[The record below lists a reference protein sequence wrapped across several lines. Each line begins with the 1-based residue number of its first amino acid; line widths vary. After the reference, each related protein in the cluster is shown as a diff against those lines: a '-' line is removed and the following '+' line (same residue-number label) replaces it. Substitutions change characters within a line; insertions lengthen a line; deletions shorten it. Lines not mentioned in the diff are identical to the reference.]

1 MTAYFDEKRVQIENA
16 RILELA
22 LIEQV
27 LLNDC
32 GFALMQSWIPEE
44 IRTKA
49 AEIVRR
55 HAVFN
60 RTGTENQNVVKYN
73 EDHPYSTLE
82 EIQNIERN
90 EVLSLNEGLHGI
102 FHAVG
107 HLHLEQCGDDPKQA
121 YFWYTSAFDAH
132 VFGND
137 YEWSNDEK

>member
-55 HAVFN
+55 HAVF
-60 RTGTENQNVVKYN
+60 R
-73 EDHPYSTLE
+73 
-82 EIQNIERN
+82 
-90 EVLSLNEGLHGI
+90 
-102 FHAVG
+102 
-107 HLHLEQCGDDPKQA
+107 
-121 YFWYTSAFDAH
+121 
-132 VFGND
+132 
-137 YEWSNDEK
+137 